1 MRRDT
6 IFYQLFQQSPTLL
19 FDLIPQPPENAD
31 EYTFDAIEVKETAF
45 RLDGVFRPPN
55 PAGIVYFCEVQ
66 FQLDELLY
74 ERMDSETRIYIY
86 RNRERFFNWRSVVIY
101 PTRSVEQSRRETVQD
116 LLDSG
121 RITRVYLDELGDI
134 SNLPTGL
141 GLMVL
146 TTLEGD
152 EAKNQARR
160 LVDRSRS
167 IVSIES
173 PESQAIIS
181 LVSTIV
187 LYKFNSLTREEVD
200 IMLGITL
207 QETRVYRDAVAEGEI
222 IGEARVIVRQLNRRL
237 GSVPSDVV
245 TQIQQL
251 TIPQLDEL
259 GDALLD
265 FTTLADLADWLSQN

>member
-173 PESQAIIS
+173 PENQAIIS